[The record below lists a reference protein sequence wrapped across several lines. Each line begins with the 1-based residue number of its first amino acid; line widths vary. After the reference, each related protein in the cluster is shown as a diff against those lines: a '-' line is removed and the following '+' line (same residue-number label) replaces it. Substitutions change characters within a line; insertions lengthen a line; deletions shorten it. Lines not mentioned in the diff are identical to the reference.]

1 MYIVLYVDFSGSLLR
16 HYDGGRRLVGA
27 YDAGGEGCGGRSTV
41 VSRRGGA
48 TSTWLAGKGGAGTA
62 SMLGRRQ
69 NGNLHF
75 GALPL

>member
-1 MYIVLYVDFSGSLLR
+1 
-16 HYDGGRRLVGA
+16 
-27 YDAGGEGCGGRSTV
+27 